1 MLTCKEMVSR
11 SSDYL
16 DGELTLGGRLLVRQH
31 LLFCRNCRR
40 FIKQMRLAQATV
52 RALPEAPV
60 ADADV
65 LARQLA
71 AQRRAQDK
79 P

>member
-1 MLTCKEMVSR
+1 MLTCKEMVAR

-16 DGELTLGGRLLVRQH
+16 EGELTLGERLLVRQH

-52 RALPEAPV
+52 RALPEAPM

-65 LARQLA
+65 LAMKLA
-71 AQRRAQDK
+71 AQRRAQNK
-79 P
+79 S

>member
-1 MLTCKEMVSR
+1 MLTCKEMVAR

-16 DGELTLGGRLLVRQH
+16 DGELTLGGRLLARQH

-40 FIKQMRLAQATV
+40 FIKQMRLAQVAV

-60 ADADV
+60 PDADA
-65 LARQLA
+65 LAKDLA

-79 P
+79 R

>member
-16 DGELTLGGRLLVRQH
+16 DGELTLGERLLVRQH

-60 ADADV
+60 ADSDV